1 MQCYVYRSK
10 HRHQTYLFLPKQG
23 DFSEVPESLVKL
35 FGETEFSFRFEL
47 TETRQL
53 VLADATEVLQH
64 INENGFFLQ
73 MPPGDKTKY
82 QGNPT

>member
-10 HRHQTYLFLPKQG
+10 HRHQTYLFLPKAD
-23 DFSEVPESLVKL
+23 DFSEVPESLTKL
-35 FGETEFSFRFEL
+35 LGETEFSFRFEL

-53 VLADATEVLQH
+53 ILADAAEVLRN

-73 MPPGDKTKY
+73 LPPGDKTRY
-82 QGNPT
+82 Q